1 MNKNFDKLNYNIINV
16 IVYSISKNDY
26 PTSNNLKV
34 YQYSFVNF
42 KPSLEMSQIIK
53 KKKLD
58 SSSSEDFIPTKRIT
72 TLEELENYE
81 RLEERTKVT
90 ITKEKI
96 PLFAKNEMFRN
107 IVRHSLNSPECREN
121 QESDQKT
128 YILKRWDLLPLPL
141 RDLIT
146 NESIDHS
153 TVTHKVKYEDITP
166 EEAFKLV
173 VNDDIGVMVGFETVG
188 HIAHLNV
195 PEERSSIKKLI
206 AKIIIDVR
214 AFEVTAFRNTN
225 ILKLTMDIELLAGEE
240 NYVANLVENGLKF
253 EVDFANVYWNSRL
266 VKERTRIRDLLDSDD
281 IVVDMFAGAGPF
293 AIYASKKGCSE
304 NYMKRNAKINK
315 VTGLVKVFNMD
326 GREFLIDVIK
336 KNKILDK
343 NTLEYDKMALKPT
356 GRVHLIMNLPKIAI
370 EFLGSLVI
378 NHTSSDTLVGLA
390 DNIEEENIRR
400 FMVHCY
406 CFSGSNEYENEIEQ
420 RLSKSIGTK
429 LPEYTITNVR
439 GVSPKKQMYCIEFEC
454 PVSILRGKKE

>member
-1 MNKNFDKLNYNIINV
+1 
-16 IVYSISKNDY
+16 
-26 PTSNNLKV
+26 
-34 YQYSFVNF
+34 
-42 KPSLEMSQIIK
+42 MSQILK

-72 TLEELENYE
+72 TLEELKNYE

-90 ITKEKI
+90 ITKDKI
-96 PLFAKNEMFRN
+96 PLFAKNDMFRN
-107 IVRHSLNSPECREN
+107 TVRNPLNSIDYYKN
-121 QESDQKT
+121 DESDIRT
-128 YILKRWDLLPLPL
+128 YILKRWDLLPSPL

-153 TVTHKVKYEDITP
+153 TVTHKIKYEDITT

-206 AKIIIDVR
+206 AKIIIDKHKHIKTVINKR
-214 AFEVTAFRNTN
+214 SEVQNQFR
-225 ILKLTMDIELLAGEE
+225 TMDIELLAGEE
-240 NYVANLVENGLKF
+240 NYIANLVENGLKF

-266 VKERTRIRDLLDSDD
+266 INERARIRGLLDPDD

-293 AIYASKKGCSE
+293 AIYASKKGCSVLA
-304 NYMKRNAKINK
+304 NDLNPIGATYMKRNIEINK
-315 VTGLVKVFNMD
+315 VHDLVKVFNMD

-343 NTLEYDKMALKPT
+343 KTLECDGMALKAS
-356 GRVHLIMNLPKIAI
+356 GKVHLIMNLPKIAI
-370 EFLGSLVI
+370 EFL
-378 NHTSSDTLVGLA
+378 DTLIGLA
-390 DNIEEENIRR
+390 DNIEEENMRKLL
-400 FMVHCY
+400 VHCY
-406 CFSGSNEYENEIEQ
+406 CFSASEEYEKEIEQ
-420 RLSKSIGTK
+420 RLYKSIGRK
-429 LPEYTITNVR
+429 LPEYTITHVR

-454 PVSILRGKKE
+454 PISILRGNKE